1 LKILVIAS
9 WKSDFFDREARAIKS
24 HYDYKVDLVFLKRD
38 EKNFYKEILY
48 LFVKNILTNL
58 ELVEDIKN
66 KTVNYY
72 VSNSNNRIKRYL
84 LKWINRRKFN
94 SIKRQNYDLI
104 HLQSLNPAALLY
116 YDLQYVF
123 VNTPVI
129 FTEHNQFGF
138 KGLDLIDQK
147 KIIKVV
153 KRANRRLV
161 VSKDKIRQ
169 FAANGIHEDFFVIGN
184 CIDGVYS
191 MENAELER
199 NSLGILHVGA
209 FDPYK
214 DQETLFEALKLL
226 DRELFGSN
234 VKVDFTW
241 IGYNGW
247 GVVSDNAVNNFVSDY
262 SFENISVYVEPFT
275 HDLEALKEKYQAN
288 GLYVLSSVSEGLS
301 VAMLEAMACGMYVIS
316 TRCGGSE
323 DVITDEN
330 GVLVPIKDS
339 YNLARAMHSYIL
351 NRYAINRSKISENI
365 LNDFNINTFVYRL
378 KEQYDCAIQMNQ

>member
-1 LKILVIAS
+1 MKILVIAS